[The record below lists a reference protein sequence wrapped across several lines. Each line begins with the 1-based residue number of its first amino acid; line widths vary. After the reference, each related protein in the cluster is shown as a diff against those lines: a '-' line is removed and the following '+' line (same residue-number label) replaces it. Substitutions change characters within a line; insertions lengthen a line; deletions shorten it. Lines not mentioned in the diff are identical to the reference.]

1 MLSDAHISPRI
12 EGLGD
17 VAQVD
22 IKTEQTF
29 GLEAENL
36 G

>member
-12 EGLGD
+12 EGLGH
-17 VAQVD
+17 VARAD

-36 G
+36 V